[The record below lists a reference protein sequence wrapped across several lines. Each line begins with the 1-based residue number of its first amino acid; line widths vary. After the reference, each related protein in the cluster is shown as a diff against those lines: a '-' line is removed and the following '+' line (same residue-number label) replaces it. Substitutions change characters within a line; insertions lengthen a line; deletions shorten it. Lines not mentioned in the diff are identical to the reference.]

1 MVSDGSNTDGIDPE
15 VADLMGI
22 DPDET
27 EEAPDFGELFG
38 ETEATGDSKSAEQP
52 DLTKESFPEISKFFA
67 DKPKPVFSSKDYYK
81 QALSG
86 EGEESQRIHG
96 LLAKFLNTEDNKE
109 RSALRQKIVP
119 AYWNLASKIA
129 PKIHTK
135 LPEPKK
141 YLLRFGYLL
150 PTIVSKEQRELISKV
165 IDENTTGEPI
175 HYLDEWLYKV
185 ATGQIGQ
192 SVQDEVKLSQK
203 SSGEK
208 VMIQVEKARGNRDT
222 QVGMIRSKMKD
233 LEALEEGL
241 IEKAGKLHTHSPLP
255 EYDGLKSPYSP
266 EQKSEMG
273 DINQL
278 IKQMLVIDKEIVAL
292 YGELRATDEQLEK
305 LQEKAEDMGASF
317 QVDTKTIAAE
327 FNVVRQMVKM
337 CVGRQGN
344 HFPFLMKQYF
354 RPMPDSMGTR
364 ENVMRELDRIEK
376 IDGEAFVR
384 VFRQQEN
391 RIVPHVILVPSYGDQ
406 GICWEPFEKFNRAT
420 SRGRVA
426 IPMYPKDL
434 RTTVISAVADLR
446 WQTAKEKAQHYWMEE
461 GLTGRYYQWFTD
473 RKMRGDVKE
482 YFIQDYL
489 LWINKESEGTQK
501 LDKEVRK
508 IFWRYLPF
516 PQEIKDKLRTHGYV
530 YEDLYK
536 KDINRSM
543 SDGY

>member
-1 MVSDGSNTDGIDPE
+1 MVSDASNTDGIDPE

-22 DPDET
+22 DPSET

-38 ETEATGDSKSAEQP
+38 ENEATGDSTSAEQP
-52 DLTKESFPEISKFFA
+52 DLTRESFSEITKFYA
-67 DKPKPVFSSKDYYK
+67 DKPNPIFSSKDYYK

-150 PTIVSKEQRELISKV
+150 PTVVSKEQRELISKV
-165 IDENTTGEPI
+165 IDDNNTGEPI

-233 LEALEEGL
+233 MEALEEGL
-241 IEKAGKLHTHSPLP
+241 IEKARNLHNHPPLP
-255 EYDGLKSPYSP
+255 EYEGLKSPYSP

-273 DINQL
+273 EINQL
-278 IKQMLVIDKEIVAL
+278 IKQMLTIDKEIVAL
-292 YGELRATDEQLEK
+292 YGELKATDEQLEK
-305 LQEKAEDMGASF
+305 LQEKAEDMGESF
-317 QVDTKTIAAE
+317 QVDTKTIVAE

-354 RPMPDSMGTR
+354 RPMPDSVGTR
-364 ENVMRELDRIEK
+364 ENVIRELDRIEK

-384 VFRQQEN
+384 VFRQQAN

-434 RTTVISAVADLR
+434 RTSVISAVADLR

-508 IFWRYLPF
+508 IFWRYIPF
-516 PQEIKDKLRTHGYV
+516 PQEIKDKLKTHGYV